1 MSRHSPFWGLL
12 AYGGIFKL
20 LGTAV
25 KIPHRSAPTYLS
37 RHFSDLNTFLSPNN
51 LHPSRLSLYVP
62 LQEGLRPFSLKPWYG
77 CFHSPLTTY
86 LLHHLFTKVFCL
98 TLPYSHLLYSLSLH
112 STLPWLPLHTGVP
125 WNCGHLVP
133 QLDPGRAHTS
143 YFVTSPTLQVGRSQG
158 RRCSDPDHFARKSY
172 NKTQLKLPSRSK

>member
-1 MSRHSPFWGLL
+1 MGVHSNFSALQSRFLIDQLQPISLDTSLTLILSFSQIICTPADCLYMCHSRKVSGLS
-12 AYGGIFKL
+12 AWS
-20 LGTAV
+20 LGM
-25 KIPHRSAPTYLS
+25 
-37 RHFSDLNTFLSPNN
+37 
-51 LHPSRLSLYVP
+51 
-62 LQEGLRPFSLKPWYG
+62 E

-98 TLPYSHLLYSLSLH
+98 TLPYSHLLCSLSLH

-158 RRCSDPDHFARKSY
+158 RRRSDPDHFARKSY

>member
-12 AYGGIFKL
+12 AYGGTFKL

-77 CFHSPLTTY
+77 MFPFPSHKLSVTSPL
-86 LLHHLFTKVFCL
+86 HKSF
-98 TLPYSHLLYSLSLH
+98 LPDSPYSLSLH

-158 RRCSDPDHFARKSY
+158 RRRSDPDHFARKSY